1 MLPLAPDTLL
11 QQRYRILN
19 LLDDGG
25 SGRIYLATVDEAVP
39 LEHRERGETECAIEE
54 IVPSDRFPTVV
65 AKAKELFDREVK
77 LLERLQ
83 HSQLPRFWGTFTER
97 DRLFLVR
104 DYIAGSTYAQ
114 LLNERRDLNTA
125 FSESEVWQFLTQI
138 LPAIGYLHSQGV
150 VHRNLAPR
158 NIICRDRDRLPVPI
172 SLGVVQEFAD
182 KLQADPSNQSRAI
195 GQPDYAPPE
204 QLQHGQV
211 YPHSDL
217 YALAVTAIVL
227 LTGKEPS
234 ALFEN
239 HLPNWEWRKWTTI
252 NDDFANVLG
261 RMLSLDPGDRYQSAV
276 EVNRT
281 LQSLDIPAIR
291 PPQLEPTPQHPSTI
305 PTVAVGAPSQPAAPE
320 ERSAITNL
328 GKSIWEQPRVFIP
341 AGLLISL
348 VAGLGS
354 WFGVSQLL
362 HRPATD
368 PVATTPPKQIDFN
381 NPTIPTDASSPSP
394 NAGGDLIQ
402 PELNRSVIKE
412 GTVDA
417 NTPIKYR
424 LTAVA
429 GQNLDIQLVP
439 AASPTTDPNQPLA
452 ANDPARTT
460 PNPVAPID
468 ASPTPAQTPSTT
480 NPPVSIPSA
489 VSNNQQQVLMTILS
503 PAGAAIDK
511 QAERVVG
518 WRGQVPTDGE
528 YTIELRPIK
537 GLTGNAFP
545 YKLSVTQLAVAPS
558 PSPTTEPTPSSATS
572 PTPAANPSPGST
584 PPLGIPTPGQSGTDG
599 SSTSPQSTPPSTD
612 SSIGAPATPVPIVV
626 PTTPTQSERPTRTRR
641 RRTQT
646 QEASPAVKERSTES
660 TEETPAQ
667 RRRRRRVEANNDETP
682 TRRRRVESNDDETPT
697 RRRRVESNDDE
708 TPTPRRRRRVESN
721 NDETPTPRRTR
732 QTDTEQTKPSATP
745 KPDGESNK
753 STNTPQPEPSIG
765 IPVPPAK
772 TTTPNRTEGKQSAP
786 NPGRGDVDPD

>member
-11 QQRYRILN
+11 QQRYRILS

-25 SGRIYLATVDEAVP
+25 SGRIYLASVGEAVP

-54 IVPSDRFPTVV
+54 FVPSTQFPTVA
-65 AKAKELFDREVK
+65 AKAQELFEREVK
-77 LLERLQ
+77 LLDRIQ
-83 HSQLPRFWGTFTER
+83 HPQLPRFWGTFVER
-97 DRLFLVR
+97 DRRFLVR

-114 LLNERRDLNTA
+114 LLNERRDRSAA

-150 VHRNLAPR
+150 VHRNLAPI
-158 NIICRDRDRLPVPI
+158 NIICRDRDLLPVPI
-172 SLGVVQEFAD
+172 ALGVVKEFAD
-182 KLQADPSNQSRAI
+182 KLQADPHNQSRAI
-195 GQPDYAPPE
+195 GQLGYAPPE

-239 HLPNWEWRKWTTI
+239 NLLNGEWRNWTTI
-252 NDDFANVLG
+252 GDDFANVLG
-261 RMLSLDPGDRYQSAV
+261 RMLSLDPSDRYQSAV

-281 LQSLDIPAIR
+281 LQTLDLPATR
-291 PPQLEPTPQHPSTI
+291 APQLDPAPQHPSTI
-305 PTVAVGAPSQPAAPE
+305 PTVAVGAAVPPANPE
-320 ERSAITNL
+320 ARSAITGL

-341 AGLLISL
+341 AGILISL

-354 WFGVSQLL
+354 WFGVSHLL
-362 HRPATD
+362 HRPATN

-381 NPTIPTDASSPSP
+381 NPTIPTDTASPSP
-394 NAGGDLIQ
+394 TASGDLIQ

-412 GTVDA
+412 GTIDA

-424 LTAVA
+424 LAAVA

-439 AASPTTDPNQPLA
+439 PASPTADPNQPLA
-452 ANDPARTT
+452 ANDPARST
-460 PNPVAPID
+460 PSPIAPID
-468 ASPTPAQTPSTT
+468 ASPTPSKTGAT

-489 VSNNQQQVLMTILS
+489 VSNTQQQVLMTILS
-503 PAGAAIDK
+503 PTGEAIDK
-511 QAERVVG
+511 QADRVVG
-518 WRGQVPTDGE
+518 WRGQIPTDGE

-545 YKLSVTQLAVAPS
+545 YKLSVTQVAVAPS
-558 PSPTTEPTPSSATS
+558 AAPTTAPTPSSDT
-572 PTPAANPSPGST
+572 PTPDANPSPGST
-584 PPLGIPTPGQSGTDG
+584 PPLGIPTPGQSETDG
-599 SSTSPQSTPPSTD
+599 TSTSPQATPPSTD
-612 SSIGAPATPVPIVV
+612 DSIGAPAAAPVPIVV
-626 PTTPTQSERPTRTRR
+626 PSTTPTPSASPAPTRR
-641 RRTQT
+641 RRRLQ
-646 QEASPAVKERSTES
+646 QASPTVRERSTES

-667 RRRRRRVEANNDETP
+667 RRRRRRIESNNDETP
-682 TRRRRVESNDDETPT
+682 TP
-697 RRRRVESNDDE
+697 
-708 TPTPRRRRRVESN
+708 RRRRVESN
-721 NDETPTPRRTR
+721 NDETPTPRRRRRRIESNNDETPTPRRNR
-732 QTDTEQTKPSATP
+732 QTDAEQATPISVP

-772 TTTPNRTEGKQSAP
+772 TTTPSRTEGKQT
-786 NPGRGDVDPD
+786 NPTPSSGDIDTD